1 LLGWMGTFLTG
12 YGVAS
17 IMLFGK
23 LQLAT
28 AQMLGVSK
36 TLLVCSLTV
45 GASVG
50 SISSPF
56 KIAIASPLCNAVGRE
71 GEILRWSIPL
81 GILVSLLV
89 GLWGYGFQ
97 MLMG

>member
-1 LLGWMGTFLTG
+1 MGTFLTG

-28 AQMLGVSK
+28 AQLLGTSK
-36 TLLVCSLTV
+36 VLLASSLTV
-45 GASVG
+45 GASIG

-56 KIAIASPLCNAVGRE
+56 KIAIASPLCDAVGKE
-71 GEILRWSIPL
+71 GEILRLSIPV
-81 GILVSLLV
+81 GMAVSLLV
-89 GLWGYGFQ
+89 GVAGY
-97 MLMG
+97 LLN